1 MKDCCDEKSV
11 NSSPIP
17 EFNFTSKEIQKEIK
31 RRQKKQIHSE
41 VVKEMGELVDTQ
53 HKKCRR
59 DSFEQAG
66 NKSPRTCIWYNSHEK
81 P

>member
-17 EFNFTSKEIQKEIK
+17 EFNFTSKEIQKEVK

-41 VVKEMGELVDTQ
+41 VVKEMGEFYT
-53 HKKCRR
+53 
-59 DSFEQAG
+59 
-66 NKSPRTCIWYNSHEK
+66 I
-81 P
+81 